1 MRVFLTGNPNK
12 PEVRP
17 IFDDLLAWLDGKCDI
32 VGATLDINYAAAAAL
47 GPDMMIVVGGD
58 GTLIGAARELGDGQV
73 PLAGVNVGKLGFLA
87 EFSAD
92 ELKSQFANLRLPK
105 DVSER
110 MMLDVQIIRS
120 DGDCRFHSLAVNDCV
135 VRDPFR
141 MVRLSILLDGMHLTD
156 MASDGVIVSTPTGST
171 AYNLAA
177 GGPLLLPGMPAMV
190 LTPICPHS
198 LTFRPLVV
206 EDSRTVTIRSEF
218 ASGVIVDGQRPVDF
232 DAGDEIVVKRHPK
245 PFKLVCNP
253 THRAWSPMRAKLS
266 WGQGR

>member
-1 MRVFLTGNPNK
+1 MPR
-12 PEVRP
+12 
-17 IFDDLLAWLDGKCDI
+17 
-32 VGATLDINYAAAAAL
+32 
-47 GPDMMIVVGGD
+47 
-58 GTLIGAARELGDGQV
+58 RELGDGQA

-92 ELKSQFANLRLPK
+92 ELKSQFANLRLPG

-110 MMLDVQIIRS
+110 MMLDVQITH
-120 DGDCRFHSLAVNDCV
+120 GDKRWFRSLAVNDCV

-141 MVRLSILLDGMHLTD
+141 MVRLSIWLDGMHLTD

-218 ASGVIVDGQRPVDF
+218 ASGVIIDGQQPVEF
-232 DAGDEIVVKRHPK
+232 DAGDKIVVKRHPK

-253 THRAWSPMRAKLS
+253 THRVWSPMRAKLN